1 MHNQSDAVK
10 VVSYELVNEAR
21 ACVLLESSIK
31 RLHPSTFAE
40 RAGRHLEAQTNMIIK
55 GTFIVVAGE
64 GGRSSPERPLP
75 LPTATGGQRAVADVT
90 TCVKSRPSDVSCSQ

>member
-31 RLHPSTFAE
+31 RLHPPTFAE
-40 RAGRHLEAQTNMIIK
+40 RAGHHLEAQTNMIIK

-64 GGRSSPERPLP
+64 GGRSSPERPRP
-75 LPTATGGQRAVADVT
+75 LPTATGRGPLLT
-90 TCVKSRPSDVSCSQ
+90 SRHV

>member
-90 TCVKSRPSDVSCSQ
+90 TCVKRRPSDVSCSQ